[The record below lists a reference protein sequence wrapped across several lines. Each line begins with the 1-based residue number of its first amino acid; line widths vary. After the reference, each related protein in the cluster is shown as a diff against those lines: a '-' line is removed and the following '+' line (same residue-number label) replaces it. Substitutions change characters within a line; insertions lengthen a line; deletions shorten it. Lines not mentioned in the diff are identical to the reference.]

1 MLTRK
6 SLKTIIV
13 NLSVN
18 YYQFKGCVL
27 LGLEECAWRISNPNK
42 IENDRFKWLR
52 FVYYIKVYLSI
63 GTLEFALTPIIPK
76 NLKMLSPTL

>member
-6 SLKTIIV
+6 YLKTIIV

-18 YYQFKGCVL
+18 YYQFKGSVL
-27 LGLEECAWRISNPNK
+27 FGLEECAWRISNPNK

-52 FVYYIKVYLSI
+52 LLLLYIRCTSQ
-63 GTLEFALTPIIPK
+63 
-76 NLKMLSPTL
+76 